1 MRFDK
6 LKLMRGCLG
15 QRPDKCRTK
24 WGVAPATLACLL
36 VCTMGSA
43 ARAAAVNAGTHV
55 LAPNTPG
62 QQVPILVTGTDSVSG
77 IDFFVQVGDGGAT
90 VGGDDTGPRI
100 TQVDLV
106 SGTIFAGNNTGV
118 FVDPAPLIWG
128 ATTTTSSG
136 SVSAN
141 GVLATLTIDT
151 TGMFVGQFDLVLNPP
166 STGPTSF
173 ADPGITTSLINGSLS
188 IGDLP
193 LPGDF
198 NENGIV
204 DTADYVVWRKTNVSQ
219 AGYNLWR
226 TNFGRAVGA
235 ASRAAPPGSPRLG
248 EPTAAVPEPAGFIM
262 LLAASLARIY
272 RRRVS

>member
-1 MRFDK
+1 
-6 LKLMRGCLG
+6 
-15 QRPDKCRTK
+15 
-24 WGVAPATLACLL
+24 
-36 VCTMGSA
+36 MGSG

-62 QQVPILVTGTDSVSG
+62 QQVPILVTGSDAVSG

-136 SVSAN
+136 SVSAE
-141 GVLATLTIDT
+141 GVLGRLTIDT
-151 TGMFVGQFDLVLNPP
+151 TGMFLGQFDLILNPP
-166 STGPTSF
+166 STGPTAF
-173 ADPGITTSLINGSLS
+173 ADPGITTNLINGSLV

-193 LPGDF
+193 PPGDY
-198 NENGIV
+198 NQDGAVNA
-204 DTADYVVWRKTNVSQ
+204 ADYVVWRKNDGSQ
-219 AGYNLWR
+219 TGYDLWR
-226 TNFGRAVGA
+226 RFFGRIASSGA
-235 ASRAAPPGSPRLG
+235 TTGSSSS
-248 EPTAAVPEPAGFIM
+248 AAVPEPTDIVIM
-262 LLAASLARIY
+262 LIASLAALL
-272 RRRVS
+272 RRRTFLCGSTSRC